1 MASCFICS
9 NGPSCLILGL
19 LDRTVCALVWS
30 GWVPQ
35 VAVLAHGAVSA
46 FLTHCGWG
54 STIESL
60 VLGHPLVMLSFIV
73 DQGLIA
79 RTMAE
84 RGVGVEV
91 ARDESDGSFGRDAV
105 AAAVRRVMVEEEG
118 KVFASDAEKMEV
130 FGDQRRQDRL

>member
-1 MASCFICS
+1 
-9 NGPSCLILGL
+9 
-19 LDRTVCALVWS
+19 
-30 GWVPQ
+30 VPQ
-35 VAVLAHGAVSA
+35 VAVLAHGAVGA

-60 VLGHPLVMLSFIV
+60 VLGLPLVMLPFVV

-118 KVFASDAEKMEV
+118 KVLASNAGKLKAV
-130 FGDQRRQDRL
+130 IGDQGRQDRYMDELLRCLVHYKDDNR